1 LKGRVLVLDDEPNLL
16 EVFGDVLRD
25 IGYDV
30 ETAGDARRAL
40 SLLSEGAF
48 DVVVSDITMPH
59 MSGVDFL
66 QAVHERDPDLPVVLV
81 TGNPTLE
88 TAIQALERGAVQ
100 YLLKPVS
107 IAALQG
113 AVERALHL
121 RRMANLRRE
130 ALTYLKS
137 HHSVAADRANLEAN
151 LNRAIAA
158 FWMAYQPILRAKD
171 GSTYGFEALVRSR
184 ESALPHPGVIFEAA
198 EQLGRVVDVGR
209 EVRRLVASDLAEAEP
224 GLSVFLNIH
233 TLDLTDDL
241 LLSTA
246 SPLAKRAKDVVLEIT
261 ERAALEAV
269 PDYRAR
275 IHTLR
280 EMGFRIAVDDLG
292 AGYAGLNTFA
302 ALEPEVVKL
311 DIELVRGAHS
321 EAVKRKLIRS
331 VCSVCRDLGI
341 LVVAEGIETVPD
353 RDAVIELGCDLLQGF
368 LLGRPAAQPLSAARR
383 PPSSTGDA
391 SEK

>member
-1 LKGRVLVLDDEPNLL
+1 VTGRVLVIDDEPNLL

-25 IGYDV
+25 IGYEV

-40 SLLSEGAF
+40 TLLSKGSF
-48 DVVVSDITMPH
+48 DVVVSDITMPY
-59 MSGVDFL
+59 MTGVELL

-107 IAALQG
+107 IGALQG

-130 ALTYLKS
+130 ALAYLKS
-137 HHSVAADRANLEAN
+137 HDSAVADRAGLEAS
-151 LNRAIAA
+151 LTRALSQ
-158 FWMAYQPILRAKD
+158 FWMAYQPILQAKD

-184 ESALPHPGVIFEAA
+184 EASLPHPGAIFEAA
-198 EQLGRVVDVGR
+198 EKLERVIDVGR
-209 EVRRLVASDLAEAEP
+209 EVRRLVAADMAEAAP
-224 GLSVFLNIH
+224 GLSVFLNLH
-233 TLDLTDDL
+233 TLDLGDEL
-241 LLSTA
+241 LLSA
-246 SPLAKRAKDVVLEIT
+246 DAPLTKRAKNVVLEIT
-261 ERAALEAV
+261 ERASLEV
-269 PDYRAR
+269 IPDYRTR
-275 IHTLR
+275 IRTLR

-311 DIELVRGAHS
+311 DIELVRGAHA
-321 EAVKRKLIRS
+321 EAVKRKLIGS

-341 LVVAEGIETVPD
+341 LVVAEGIETATD

-368 LLGRPAAQPLSAARR
+368 LLGRPAAQPLTAARR
-383 PPSSTGDA
+383 PSPSSPGDT
-391 SEK
+391 

>member
-1 LKGRVLVLDDEPNLL
+1 MTGRVLVIDDEPNLL

-25 IGYDV
+25 IGYEV

-40 SLLSEGAF
+40 GLLSENSF
-48 DVVVSDITMPH
+48 DVVVSDITMPY
-59 MSGVDFL
+59 MTGVELL

-107 IAALQG
+107 IGALQG

-130 ALTYLKS
+130 ALVYLKS
-137 HHSVAADRANLEAN
+137 HHSAVADRAGLEAS
-151 LNRAIAA
+151 LTRAVGQ

-171 GSTYGFEALVRSR
+171 GSTFGFEALVRSR
-184 ESALPHPGVIFEAA
+184 EASLPHPGAIFEAA
-198 EQLGRVVDVGR
+198 EQLGRVIDVGR
-209 EVRRLVASDLAEAEP
+209 EVRRLVAADMAEAAP
-224 GLSVFLNIH
+224 GLRVFLNLH
-233 TLDLTDDL
+233 TLDLGDEL
-241 LLSTA
+241 LLSA
-246 SPLAKRAKDVVLEIT
+246 EAPLTKRAKNVVLEIT
-261 ERAALEAV
+261 ERASLEV
-269 PDYRAR
+269 IPDYRTR
-275 IHTLR
+275 IRTLR

-311 DIELVRGAHS
+311 DIELVRGAHA
-321 EAVKRKLIRS
+321 EAVKQKLIRS

-341 LVVAEGIETVPD
+341 LVVAEGIETASD
-353 RDAVIELGCDLLQGF
+353 RDAVIDLGCDLLQGF
-368 LLGRPAAQPLSAARR
+368 LLGRPAAQPLTAAAR
-383 PPSSTGDA
+383 PSPSGPGGG
-391 SEK
+391 